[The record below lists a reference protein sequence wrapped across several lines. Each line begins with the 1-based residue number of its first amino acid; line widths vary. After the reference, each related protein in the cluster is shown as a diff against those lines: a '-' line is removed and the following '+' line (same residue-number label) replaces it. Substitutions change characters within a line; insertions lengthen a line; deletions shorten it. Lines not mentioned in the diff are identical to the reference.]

1 MGLREKFCYKEN
13 DPSLFIN
20 GFTCAQ
26 KGEEGVWSSFM
37 RGGTYAP
44 HPYRFGIGL
53 LCIGLCVLLRKSLLV
68 LLGLTLLV
76 R

>member
-26 KGEEGVWSSFM
+26 EGEEG
-37 RGGTYAP
+37 YIAP

-53 LCIGLCVLLRKSLLV
+53 LCMGLCVLLRKSLLV
-68 LLGLTLLV
+68 LLGLALLV